1 MPTGTF
7 AISATD
13 PGPLVGTALQPGP
26 NGALAFVVLADGE
39 LEVELSE
46 LLDPQAAIV
55 ITPAAA
61 RAGMTMSR
69 VRVFMFP
76 PEVSVEVLLRL
87 LFAQGRALG
96 CTFLK
101 NSFLCDR
108 RNAAPTVTTKPT
120 CGYSGLVQKSILV
133 VIKACAF

>member
-1 MPTGTF
+1 VVSKGLLAAAVPTGTF

-26 NGALAFVVLADGE
+26 NGALAFAVVVDGE

-101 NSFLCDR
+101 NSFC
-108 RNAAPTVTTKPT
+108 
-120 CGYSGLVQKSILV
+120 
-133 VIKACAF
+133 VIGATLPRQ